1 MPPAQYF
8 KLPAR
13 LTYEFETIIS
23 TEFQKNNQDCFFC
36 SRRVAVRKYLFLLA
50 IFSVVGLV
58 ACGRSKESEA
68 PPQAAPIVRAAPTLY
83 KEYCAQCHDGG
94 VPKAI
99 HAVEFQM
106 MGPEAILTALT
117 SGAMQAQGQAL
128 SDAEKR
134 SLAEFLGGRA
144 LGSAADTKLA
154 QCDAPHAEFDLASP
168 PKLNGWGM
176 TAANSRTVDATTAG
190 ISSENV
196 ARLAVRWTFAFPAA
210 TRARSQPTVGGG
222 AVYVGSQDGTVYAL
236 DFKTGCVRWRFKA
249 DAEVRSSPV
258 LEIWR
263 AGDATAAPRLWFGD
277 FAANAY
283 AVDARTGTLLWKTR
297 VHPHARATITG
308 SPRFHD
314 GRLFVPVSSSEWAA
328 AADPA
333 YECCTFQGA
342 VVALDANAG
351 AILWSASTIDRL
363 AEPTGTKTAVG
374 TVMRAPAGA
383 PVWNSPTI
391 DAKRNRV
398 YVGTGE
404 GYTSPAVDTSDSVIA
419 FDLTTGKKVWHYQSI
434 AGDAWN
440 MACFIGGGPNC
451 PVENGPDLD
460 IGASPALTTLASGK
474 QLLIVGQK
482 SADVFALDPDRNGK
496 LVWRRKIGRG
506 GYAGGVHWGL
516 AVAGNVIFAPN
527 ADTKFLPSEA
537 PLPADPGLHALEAT
551 TGKSLWFAA
560 AANTCP
566 EDLKPA
572 CDPGLS
578 APVTAAA
585 DLVFAGGFDGVLKAY
600 AQQSGNVL
608 WEFDTKRDFQT
619 VGGNPGRGGSIE
631 AAGPVVVDGTV
642 LVNSGYLFGGRLAG
656 NVLIAFS
663 VDGR

>member
-1 MPPAQYF
+1 MFLLVILGFGALAGCQRAAGPEPQKSPPA
-8 KLPAR
+8 
-13 LTYEFETIIS
+13 
-23 TEFQKNNQDCFFC
+23 
-36 SRRVAVRKYLFLLA
+36 VAK
-50 IFSVVGLV
+50 
-58 ACGRSKESEA
+58 
-68 PPQAAPIVRAAPTLY
+68 AAPVLY
-83 KEYCAQCHDGG
+83 QEHCAQCHDGG

-128 SDAEKR
+128 SEAEKR
-134 SLAEFLGGRA
+134 SLAEFLGGQA
-144 LGSAADTKLA
+144 LGSADDAKLA
-154 QCDAPHAEFDLASP
+154 QCDAPRAQFDTAAP

-176 TAANSRTVDATTAG
+176 TAANSRAVDAATAG
-190 ISSENV
+190 ITSETV
-196 ARLAVRWTFAFPAA
+196 AKLAVRWAFAFPAA

-222 AVYVGSQDGTVYAL
+222 SVYVGSQDGTVYAL

-258 LEIWR
+258 LEPWR
-263 AGDATAAPRLWFGD
+263 AGDGSTAPRLWFGD

-351 AILWSASTIDRL
+351 TILWSASTIDRP
-363 AEPTGTKTAVG
+363 AEPTGTKTSVG

-391 DAKRNRV
+391 DAKRNRL

-404 GYTSPAVDTSDSVIA
+404 GYTSPAVNTSDSVVA
-419 FDLTTGKKVWHYQSI
+419 FDLTTGKKAWHYQSI

-451 PVENGPDLD
+451 PAENGPDLD
-460 IGASPALTTLASGK
+460 IGASPVLTTLKSGK
-474 QLLIVGQK
+474 QLLVVGQK
-482 SADVFALDPDRNGK
+482 SADVFALDPDRQGK

-516 AVAGNVIFAPN
+516 AAVGDVVFAPN

-537 PLPADPGLHALEAT
+537 PLPADPGLHALDAA
-551 TGKSLWFAA
+551 TGKSLWFTAA
-560 AANTCP
+560 TNTCP
-566 EDLKPA
+566 EALKPA

-578 APVTAAA
+578 APATAAA

-600 AQQSGNVL
+600 AQASGKVL
-608 WEFDTKRDFQT
+608 WEFDTKRDFAT

-642 LVNSGYLFGGRLAG
+642 LLNSGYLFGGRVAG
-656 NVLIAFS
+656 NVLLAFS
-663 VDGR
+663 VDGQ